1 MYSAPYHE
9 ILDNLYIGNFT
20 SIQSRKFNMIVNC
33 TKEYEISFPK
43 DYIKDD
49 PLDSSTLL
57 SVLENTDILEK
68 IDNTLKNN
76 QSVLVHCS
84 KGQQRSCAVVACYLI
99 RFFQMKTDTAIEYIK
114 SKRPIAFFGNVNL
127 IEAITNFYQTYNL

>member
-1 MYSAPYHE
+1 MYSAPYHQV
-9 ILDNLYIGNFT
+9 LDNLYLGNFT

-49 PLDSSTLL
+49 PLDSSALL
-57 SVLENTDILEK
+57 SFLQNTNILEQ

-76 QSVLVHCS
+76 QSVLVNCS
-84 KGQQRSCAVVACYLI
+84 KGHVI
-99 RFFQMKTDTAIEYIK
+99 
-114 SKRPIAFFGNVNL
+114 
-127 IEAITNFYQTYNL
+127 

>member
-1 MYSAPYHE
+1 MYSAPYHQ
-9 ILDNLYIGNFT
+9 ILDNLYLGNFT

-49 PLDSSTLL
+49 PLDSSALL
-57 SVLENTDILEK
+57 SFLQNTNILEQ

-99 RFFQMKTDTAIEYIK
+99 RFFQMKIDKAIEYIK

-127 IEAITNFYQTYNL
+127 IEAITDFYQTYKS